1 MIKVTKENKYK
12 VLKPELFKEGET
24 LLGKYPLFWTNTAMT
39 PTHICFVK
47 SFGTK
52 DDIVFGTSNTTWL
65 GFNPES
71 NELKLHC
78 TSYGGLAGFVFS
90 EEDLKR
96 KDLSLSKNDID
107 CMKFTITLIENLQEQ
122 GIIEVEE

>member
-12 VLKPELFKEGET
+12 VLKPELFQEGET

-52 DDIVFGTSNTTWL
+52 DDITFGTSNTTWL
-65 GFNPES
+65 GFNPET

-96 KDLSLSKNDID
+96 KDLSLSKNDIE
-107 CMKFTITLIENLQEQ
+107 CMEFTINLIKELKDN
-122 GIIEVEE
+122 GIIE

>member
-12 VLKPELFKEGET
+12 VLKPEFFKEDET
-24 LLGKYPLFWTNTAMT
+24 LLDKYLLWENTAMA

-52 DDIVFGTSNTTWL
+52 DDITFGTSNTTWF
-65 GFNPES
+65 GFNPET

-78 TSYGGLAGFVFS
+78 TSYGDMCGFVFS

-96 KDLSLSKNDID
+96 TDLSLSKNDIE
-107 CMKFTITLIENLQEQ
+107 CMEFTIHLIKELKNN
-122 GIIEVEE
+122 GIIE

>member
-12 VLKPELFKEGET
+12 VLNPELFQDGEV
-24 LLGKYPLFWTNTAMT
+24 LLDKYPLWKNMAMH
-39 PTHICFVK
+39 PHCLCFVK
-47 SFGTK
+47 DFGTK
-52 DDIVFGTSNTTWL
+52 DDIVFGTSNTTWF
-65 GFNPES
+65 GFNPET

-78 TSYGGLAGFVFS
+78 TSYGGMCGFVFS

-107 CMKFTITLIENLQEQ
+107 CMEFTIKLIKNLQEQ
-122 GIIEVEE
+122 GIIEVAE